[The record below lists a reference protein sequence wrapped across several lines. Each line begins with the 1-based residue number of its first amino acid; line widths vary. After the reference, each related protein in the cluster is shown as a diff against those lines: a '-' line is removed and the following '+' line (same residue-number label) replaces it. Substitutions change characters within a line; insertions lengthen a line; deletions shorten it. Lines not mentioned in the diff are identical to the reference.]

1 MRMLDEYIS
10 WFQENQDL
18 YLELKEH
25 ESILYDRFLPL
36 LEVLN
41 HITSEVLEGRMQ
53 LSDDLEKIF
62 SIGFEYV
69 ALQFETVKL
78 YLDTVFKGD
87 LHELLEYQEVL
98 SALLYAEDLRYEIAE
113 KEANV
118 DSDLFDSLIDKIETI
133 LQNKEPIDE
142 NFAIMID
149 DEVKALLKDESFDFY
164 GIIDIF
170 VEVAETLGIYLYE
183 EEDILLGK
191 DI

>member
-1 MRMLDEYIS
+1 
-10 WFQENQDL
+10 
-18 YLELKEH
+18 
-25 ESILYDRFLPL
+25 
-36 LEVLN
+36 
-41 HITSEVLEGRMQ
+41 
-53 LSDDLEKIF
+53 
-62 SIGFEYV
+62 
-69 ALQFETVKL
+69 
-78 YLDTVFKGD
+78 
-87 LHELLEYQEVL
+87 
-98 SALLYAEDLRYEIAE
+98 
-113 KEANV
+113 
-118 DSDLFDSLIDKIETI
+118 LFDSLIDKIETI